1 MSTPKKNAAI
11 LVVEDELALNEAY
24 EMILKEEGFD
34 VYCATNGE
42 EALKITETIE
52 PKVILL
58 DLRMP
63 KMGGIEFLK
72 KYNLVEKHP
81 QVQVIVFSNLD
92 MQKEIDQAYEL
103 GAQRYV
109 LKAWASPKELVQL
122 VHAALEKGEAASSK
136 P

>member
-1 MSTPKKNAAI
+1 MTTRNKNAVI

-42 EALKITETIE
+42 EALDITSDVE
-52 PKVILL
+52 PQVILL

-72 KYNLVEKHP
+72 HYDLKNKHP
-81 QVQVIVFSNLD
+81 KVQVIVFSNLD
-92 MQKEIDQAYEL
+92 MQNEIDQAYEL

-122 VHAALEKGEAASSK
+122 VHSALSK
-136 P
+136 STTKK